1 MSEEGEQ
8 VMGGEA
14 ACALD
19 RVCPDCG
26 GLGEH
31 RADCPADRGLAIEV
45 PRDRET
51 EQTAQNGGDDDD

>member
-1 MSEEGEQ
+1 MTEEREQ

-26 GLGEH
+26 RLGEH

-51 EQTAQNGGDDDD
+51 AQNGGGDDD